1 MTDEGFNEPRLAAI
15 YDALDPDRSDLEV
28 YVAIAEELGSRRVL
42 DVGCGTG
49 TYALLLAERGL
60 DAVGVDPAA
69 AMLAVA
75 RRKPGAEHVRWI
87 HGYATALPRLE
98 VDLVTM
104 TGNVSQAIVDESD
117 WDRTL
122 RAIHDAL
129 LPGGY
134 LVFET
139 RDPAREAWREWNR
152 DASRSIT
159 AIPAVGA
166 VESWYELTEVS
177 LPIVSFRSTCV
188 FPDGNVLTSDSTLR
202 FRARGEV
209 EASLA
214 THGFV
219 VEEVRDAPD
228 RPGRELVF
236 IANRPEHA

>member
-1 MTDEGFNEPRLAAI
+1 M
-15 YDALDPDRSDLEV
+15 
-28 YVAIAEELGSRRVL
+28 
-42 DVGCGTG
+42 
-49 TYALLLAERGL
+49 
-60 DAVGVDPAA
+60 
-69 AMLAVA
+69 
-75 RRKPGAEHVRWI
+75 RWI

-152 DASRSIT
+152 DASHSIT

-236 IANRPEHA
+236 IAKRPEHA